1 MTPADQDWLAICRR
15 AANGVAKA
23 LERYPKTADRSVD
36 TGRGEG
42 GDRTLV
48 IDSVAEEAIFAEL
61 ERVGVPLTAVSEERG
76 HVAIAGGGT
85 IHVVIDPI
93 DGSRNARRRMPLH
106 AVSIAVAEDATMGG
120 VELGYVKDL
129 GCGEEWWAHR
139 GGGAYRDGERLPALA
154 DDGELELLA
163 LEMVQSRD
171 VPETADA
178 LAAAVDGARL
188 RVTGCVALS
197 LCFVAAG
204 RFDAMLT
211 VSQCRSVDCAAGQ
224 LIVREAGG
232 LVAFPDA
239 SDDPLATSLGL
250 DMRSRLIAAATPEL
264 VERLERVGAA

>member
-15 AANGVAKA
+15 AAEGVAAA

-61 ERVGVPLTAVSEERG
+61 EGVGVPLTAVSEERG
-76 HVAIAGGGT
+76 HVPIGGGGA

-93 DGSRNARRRMPLH
+93 DGSRNARRRMPLY

-120 VELGYVKDL
+120 VAFGYVKDL
-129 GCGEEWWAHR
+129 GCGEEWWAER
-139 GGGAYRDGERLPALA
+139 GAGAYRDGERLPALP
-154 DDGELELLA
+154 DGGELELLA
-163 LEMVQSRD
+163 VEMVQSRD

-188 RVTGCVALS
+188 RALGCVALS

-204 RFDAMLT
+204 RFDALLT
-211 VSQCRSVDCAAGQ
+211 LSKCRSVDCAAGQ
-224 LIVREAGG
+224 LVVREAGG
-232 LVAFPDA
+232 VVSFPDA
-239 SDDPLATSLGL
+239 GGDPLATSLGL
-250 DMRSRLIAAATPEL
+250 DMRSRLIAAAAPEI
-264 VERLERVGAA
+264 VERLETVGAG